1 MAVQRP
7 GKGKAAPQAAGKGSA
22 KSSTKGATAAPA
34 EGGGGMKIHIPEGLG
49 GGDLKI
55 MEGSTKA
62 TLDKIAWGLSQTK
75 QPKATFMY
83 TVLDELSTDDNQPT
97 TVGERVL
104 ETFSLQPQALFRLND
119 VYKEATG
126 EGLPVGDYS
135 EEEFH
140 SLIEEALQD
149 TEWQLNLQK
158 GMDQN
163 GKERTEVG
171 SRAFLGK

>member
-7 GKGKAAPQAAGKGSA
+7 GKGKTSTSVGKGKGRTEEA
-22 KSSTKGATAAPA
+22 PSS
-34 EGGGGMKIHIPEGLG
+34 GGGMKIHIPEGLG
-49 GGDLKI
+49 GELKV

-62 TLDKIAWGLSQTK
+62 SLDKIVWGLSQTK

-83 TVLDELSTDDNQPT
+83 TVLDELSTDKSQPT

-104 ETFSLQPQALFRLND
+104 ETFSLQPQALFKLND
-119 VYKEATG
+119 VYKAATD

-140 SLIEEALQD
+140 QLVEDALLE

-171 SRAFLGK
+171 QRAFLGK

>member
-7 GKGKAAPQAAGKGSA
+7 GKGKTAPQAAGKG
-22 KSSTKGATAAPA
+22 KGRTEEAPT
-34 EGGGGMKIHIPEGLG
+34 GGGMKIHIPEGLG
-49 GGDLKI
+49 GELKV

-62 TLDKIAWGLSQTK
+62 SLDKIVWGLSQTK

-83 TVLDELSTDDNQPT
+83 TVLDELSTDKSQPT

-104 ETFSLQPQALFRLND
+104 ETFSLQPQALFKLND
-119 VYKEATG
+119 VYKAATD

-140 SLIEEALQD
+140 QLVEDALLE

-171 SRAFLGK
+171 QRAFLGK